1 MTDHA
6 GNGTNGNNAQPA
18 IDPAIAEAKE
28 SELKAILGTYP
39 SLAVAYSGGVDS
51 AYLSDVAH
59 EVLGARADM
68 VLADSPSLPRS
79 EFRDA
84 SELANSRGWNFI
96 VITTQEFENEEYLKN
111 DGRRCYFCKSEL
123 FRRMKDYAD
132 AKHVTNL
139 AYGAMADDA
148 FDPTRLGA
156 LAATEHKIVAP
167 LQLAKLGKAEIRHL
181 SRKRGLPTSEKASFA
196 CLSSRFP
203 KGTRVT
209 LEDIRKVEAAEEV
222 LRKHGFHQFRAR
234 HHGDTCRI
242 EVDPSDMTRFA
253 DPSVRNDLVA
263 GIKAAGYAHVT
274 LDLAG
279 YQDAT
284 MQMVTPAGKH

>member
-1 MTDHA
+1 MTDA
-6 GNGTNGNNAQPA
+6 NGNGAA
-18 IDPAIAEAKE
+18 AMDPAVAEAKE
-28 SELKAILGTYP
+28 DALREILRGYA

-59 EVLGARADM
+59 EVLGPRSQM

-79 EFRDA
+79 EFA
-84 SELANSRGWNFI
+84 EATQLAADRGWNLA
-96 VITTQEFENEEYLKN
+96 VISTHEFDNEQYLKN

-123 FRRMKDYAD
+123 FRRMKEYSD
-132 AKHVTNL
+132 AKQVKIL

-181 SRKRGLPTSEKASFA
+181 SRRRGLPTSDKASFA

-209 LEDIRKVEAAEEV
+209 LEDIRKVEAAEEA
-222 LRKHGFHQFRAR
+222 LRRQGFYQFRAR
-234 HHGDTCRI
+234 HHGDICRI
-242 EVDPSDMTRFA
+242 EIGMD
-253 DPSVRNDLVA
+253 DLVKLMDSA
-263 GIKAAGYAHVT
+263 VRDAVVSQIQAAGYLHVT

-279 YQDAT
+279 YRDAN
-284 MQMVTPAGKH
+284 MVMTAPAKG

>member
-6 GNGTNGNNAQPA
+6 GNGTNGNGAQSGF
-18 IDPAIAEAKE
+18 DPAVAEAKE

-59 EVLGARADM
+59 EVLGAKADM

-79 EFRDA
+79 EFADA
-84 SELANSRGWNFI
+84 SQLAQSRGWNFI

-123 FRRMKDYAD
+123 FRRMKDYAE
-132 AKHVTNL
+132 AKQVTNL

-167 LQLAKLGKAEIRHL
+167 LQMAKLGKAEIRHL
-181 SRKRGLPTSEKASFA
+181 SRQRGLPTSEKASFA

-242 EVDPSDMTRFA
+242 EVDPGDMAKFA
-253 DPSVRNDLVA
+253 DPAVRNDLVA

-284 MQMVTPAGKH
+284 MQMVAPAGKH

>member
-1 MTDHA
+1 MTDA
-6 GNGTNGNNAQPA
+6 SGNGAAAVDTAA
-18 IDPAIAEAKE
+18 AEAKE
-28 SELKAILGTYP
+28 AALKDVLRGYP

-59 EVLGARADM
+59 EVLGARSEM
-68 VLADSPSLPRS
+68 VIADSPSLPRS
-79 EFRDA
+79 EFADATKLARD
-84 SELANSRGWNFI
+84 RGWKLH
-96 VITTQEFENEEYLKN
+96 VIETHEFENENYLKN

-123 FRRMKDYAD
+123 FRRMKEYSD
-132 AKHVTNL
+132 ATGVRVM

-156 LAATEHKIVAP
+156 LAATEHRIVAP
-167 LQLAKLGKAEIRHL
+167 LQLAQLGKAEIRHL

-209 LEDIRKVEAAEEV
+209 LEDIRKVEAAEEA
-222 LRKHGFHQFRAR
+222 LRRNGFYQFRAR
-234 HHGDTCRI
+234 HHGDICRI
-242 EVDPSDMTRFA
+242 EIGMEDLEKFLDVTVRDDVVA
-253 DPSVRNDLVA
+253 SVL
-263 GIKAAGYAHVT
+263 AAGYQHVA

-279 YQDAT
+279 YRDAT
-284 MQMVTPAGKH
+284 MAMVTPSKD

>member
-6 GNGTNGNNAQPA
+6 GNGTNGNGAA
-18 IDPAIAEAKE
+18 AAFDPAVAEAKE
-28 SELKAILGTYP
+28 AELKKILGAYP

-51 AYLSDVAH
+51 AYLADVAH
-59 EVLGARADM
+59 EVLGNRADM
-68 VLADSPSLPRS
+68 VLADSASLPRS
-79 EFRDA
+79 EFAEA
-84 SELANSRGWNFI
+84 SALANGRGWNFV
-96 VITTQEFENEEYLKN
+96 VINTQEFDNEEYLKN

-123 FRRMKDYAD
+123 FRRMREYAEQ
-132 AKHVTNL
+132 KQVTNL

-167 LQLAKLGKAEIRHL
+167 LQVAKLGKAEIRHL
-181 SRKRGLPTSEKASFA
+181 SRQRGLPTSEKASFA

-242 EVDPSDMTRFA
+242 EIDPADMAKFA
-253 DPSVRNDLVA
+253 DPATREDIVS

-279 YQDAT
+279 YKDANAA
-284 MQMVTPAGKH
+284 MVMVGAKS

>member
-6 GNGTNGNNAQPA
+6 GNGTNGNGAKA
-18 IDPAIAEAKE
+18 TFDPAVAEAKE
-28 SELKAILGTYP
+28 AALKEILAGYP

-51 AYLSDVAH
+51 AYLADVAH
-59 EVLGARADM
+59 EVLGAKADM

-123 FRRMKDYAD
+123 FRRMKDYAE
-132 AKHVTNL
+132 AKQVTNL

-156 LAATEHKIVAP
+156 LAATEHQIVAP
-167 LQLAKLGKAEIRHL
+167 LQFAKLGKAEIRHL
-181 SRKRGLPTSEKASFA
+181 SRQRGLPTSEKASFA

-209 LEDIRKVEAAEEV
+209 LEDIAKVEAAEEI
-222 LRKHGFHQFRAR
+222 LRKHNFYQFRVR

-242 EVDPSDMTRFA
+242 EIDPGDMAKFA
-253 DPSVRNDLVA
+253 DPAIREDVVS
-263 GIKAAGYAHVT
+263 GIQAAGYTTVT
-274 LDLAG
+274 LDLGG
-279 YQDAT
+279 YKDAT
-284 MQMVTPAGKH
+284 MQMVMPAKS